1 MNFFDKKDVLSSINI
16 NEAKQYIGKNGYF
29 GNNLT
34 EIQKAVD
41 NESADMLGGID
52 EDASWGAI
60 FQYNYGLIGHN
71 CSTLFLP
78 ADKLKDDGK
87 RYREIDTYKE
97 FIAVTGTDLGKILS
111 IRLRDNPEI
120 ETSGILSSIVEC
132 KNKLQGVD
140 IGGASY
146 TMHDLFKRYE
156 FYNVNDSEWAPFC
169 LEVV

>member
-1 MNFFDKKDVLSSINI
+1 MKTFEIKDVLSAVNI
-16 NEAKQYIGKNGYF
+16 QEAMQYVGKTGYF
-29 GNNLT
+29 GNNLI
-34 EIQKAVD
+34 EIQKAVQD
-41 NESADMLGGID
+41 RVADTLGAID
-52 EDASWGAI
+52 EKANWGAI
-60 FQYNYGLIGHN
+60 FQYDFNLVGHN

-78 ADKLKDDGK
+78 ADKVKDDGK

-97 FIAVTGTDLGKILS
+97 FIAVTNVDLGKILS

>member
-1 MNFFDKKDVLSSINI
+1 MRHFEVKDVLSWATRE
-16 NEAKQYIGKNGYF
+16 EAKHYIGQTGFFGDSLAELADDVENGDHFLLSDVQDDTSRCFY
-29 GNNLT
+29 L
-34 EIQKAVD
+34 D
-41 NESADMLGGID
+41 ESCYY
-52 EDASWGAI
+52 S
-60 FQYNYGLIGHN
+60 F
-71 CSTLFLP
+71 FLP
-78 ADKLKDDGK
+78 ADKVTEVPEKT
-87 RYREIDTYKE
+87 YREIDTHEE
-97 FIAVTGTDLGKILS
+97 FIAVTGMDLGKILT
-111 IRLRDNPEI
+111 IRLKDNPEI